1 MKQIEVR
8 EGARRQHRTISLFCV
23 IQCWLHGWDGIEIS
37 REQLRRLIGIQKFKD
52 RRVTWMR
59 QDFQEMFAYQRP
71 KYDCGSTESFSSIEL
86 SRQDLEKKPVIGE
99 FEMWAHPSKDDLAR
113 LYEGF
118 IPFFAD
124 AATNYDERLLASYLS
139 LLVQGQ
145 ISPRSVP
152 PGAKEDTAS
161 LIGQLPAEPIVL

>member
-8 EGARRQHRTISLFCV
+8 EGAKRQHRMLSLFCV
-23 IQCWLHGWDGIEIS
+23 IQCWLRGCDGIRIS
-37 REQLRRLIGIQKFKD
+37 REQLKRLIGIQKFKES
-52 RRVTWMR
+52 RVGWMEE
-59 QDFQEMFAYQRP
+59 DFDEMFPHRRS
-71 KYDCGSTESFSSIEL
+71 KYDHCPTESFSSIEL
-86 SRQDLEKKPVIGE
+86 SREPFERDPVIGE
-99 FEMWAHPSKDDLAR
+99 FEMWNHPDEDHLTR

-124 AATNYDERLLASYLS
+124 AVNYDERLLASYLS

-152 PGAKEDTAS
+152 PRGKEQTAS
-161 LIGQLPAEPIVL
+161 LLRQLPARPFVL